1 MLKKA
6 THNTLLSTS
15 QLVGAQLVGNAKKCA
30 MARHIFDLS
39 LDLQQRIA
47 KCSRSIEEFQMQ
59 CGIYDAD
66 ALGEGMFLPSSGC
79 FHQAGEILYDGSK
92 VSNDSIRLCGYKK
105 GNELYLLHH
114 DMCLISDIARADL
127 PTVPTPCVFFQ
138 NNGGSLQAHTRVG
151 STTKSTIIG
160 RVVSEPFS
168 VSVRG
173 AACKALTWTLDIS
186 RGMCVINLKKL
197 ATHSVKKSAATN
209 SDVDGPAAYL
219 PANEFTSK
227 LILDLCEI
235 LHRQKLE
242 IRSLQMSEA
251 QHYHLAVMPTS
262 VT

>member
-1 MLKKA
+1 
-6 THNTLLSTS
+6 
-15 QLVGAQLVGNAKKCA
+15 
-30 MARHIFDLS
+30 MAAYI
-39 LDLQQRIA
+39 
-47 KCSRSIEEFQMQ
+47 
-59 CGIYDAD
+59 
-66 ALGEGMFLPSSGC
+66 
-79 FHQAGEILYDGSK
+79 
-92 VSNDSIRLCGYKK
+92 
-105 GNELYLLHH
+105 
-114 DMCLISDIARADL
+114 
-127 PTVPTPCVFFQ
+127 
-138 NNGGSLQAHTRVG
+138 RVG
-151 STTKSTIIG
+151 STTKPTIIG

-168 VSVRG
+168 VPVRG

-227 LILDLCEI
+227 LILDLREI